1 MIRSLCY
8 RKKDKS
14 NNLISHIQ
22 KVYFKESTAKLTS
35 ANRFFQTLPPKIE
48 KVCRNKGVRG

>member
-48 KVCRNKGVRG
+48 KVCRNKGVR